1 MARKVKFPL
10 ELNDGYLARSN
21 IEEVREH
28 FDLEKIIAQFHNG
41 RLKIWLEDHY
51 LPEMTE
57 QVAGLDADATDLA
70 AQLCAILGVE
80 GVATDTVDSYAIRER
95 ERKLQKLRQC
105 TSNERYLNMVE
116 YAAFD
121 QKDLNDVLKNNPTK
135 ILLCD
140 GEFHIPLVA
149 KQRTY
154 YGIGKAVAVI
164 DSGKPVDFE
173 KLGIRFV
180 DVDFDE
186 TYEQVR
192 TKVIDIP
199 KRMTPEVLAELCSV
213 LILGNLKD
221 GRRVLEHCNPFWKD
235 GFTYQV
241 HPYVSIPDTG
251 IREGIA
257 KGQEIIIGYGKA
269 GNSLLSTRILVFTDQ
284 SLYVADYNEPLIH
297 ARYADITR
305 VLFASNSMDSVFQ
318 IDTWGGTYQI
328 KDARRWDECIGFF
341 GVRLFLLVMARIF
354 GSSKYE
360 FTESELYMLSQVR
373 LDSLN
378 DQYITEFL

>member
-10 ELNDGYLARSN
+10 ELRDGYLARSN
-21 IEEVREH
+21 IEEVRAH

-51 LPEMTE
+51 LSEMAE
-57 QVAGLDADATDLA
+57 QVAALDGDAPDFA
-70 AQLCAILGVE
+70 AQLCTILGVE

-121 QKDLNDVLKNNPTK
+121 QKDLNDVLKNNPTE

-173 KLGIRFV
+173 KLRIRFV

-269 GNSLLSTRILVFTDQ
+269 GNSFLSTRILVFTDQ

-297 ARYADITR
+297 VHYADITR

-341 GVRLFLLVMARIF
+341 GMRLFLLIMAHIL

-360 FTESELYMLSQVR
+360 FTESELYMLTQVR

>member
-10 ELNDGYLARSN
+10 ELKDGYLARSN
-21 IEEVREH
+21 IEEVRAH

-51 LPEMTE
+51 LPEMAE
-57 QVAGLDADATDLA
+57 QVAGLDAEATDLA
-70 AQLCAILGVE
+70 AQLCTILGIE
-80 GVATDTVDSYAIRER
+80 GIATDTVDSQAVRER

-105 TSNERYLNMVE
+105 TSNEGYLNMVE
-116 YAAFD
+116 HAAFD
-121 QKDLNDVLKNNPTK
+121 QKDLDDVLKNNPTE
-135 ILLCD
+135 ILLCG
-140 GEFHIPLVA
+140 GEFHIPLVP

-154 YGIGKAVAVI
+154 YGVGNVVAVI
-164 DSGKPVDFE
+164 DSERPVDFE
-173 KLGIRFV
+173 KLGIRFIN
-180 DVDFDE
+180 VDFDE

-192 TKVIDIP
+192 EKGIDSS
-199 KRMTPEVLAELCSV
+199 KYMTPEVLAELCSV
-213 LILGNLKD
+213 LILGDLKD
-221 GRRVLEHCNPFWKD
+221 RRRVLDHCNPFWKD

-251 IREGIA
+251 IGEEIA
-257 KGQEIIIGYGKA
+257 KGQETIIGYGKA
-269 GNSLLSTRILVFTDQ
+269 VSMMAIVFTDR

-297 ARYADITR
+297 MRYADITR
-305 VLFASNSMDSVFQ
+305 VLFASSSTDRVFQ
-318 IDTWGGTYQI
+318 IDTQDGSYQC
-328 KDARRWDECIGFF
+328 KDVKLWDECIGFF
-341 GVRLFLLVMARIF
+341 GVRLFLLIMARIF
-354 GSSKYE
+354 GSSQYK

>member
-10 ELNDGYLARSN
+10 ELRDGYLARSN
-21 IEEVREH
+21 IEEVRTH

-51 LPEMTE
+51 LSEMAE
-57 QVAGLDADATDLA
+57 QVAALDGDAPDLA
-70 AQLCAILGVE
+70 AQLCTILGVE
-80 GVATDTVDSYAIRER
+80 VVATDTVDSYAIRER

-121 QKDLNDVLKNNPTK
+121 QKDLNDVLKNNPTE

-164 DSGKPVDFE
+164 DSERPVDFE

-186 TYEQVR
+186 AYEQVH
-192 TKVIDIP
+192 KKENDIP
-199 KRMTPEVLAELCSV
+199 KLMTPEVLAELCSV

-257 KGQEIIIGYGKA
+257 KGQETIIGYGKA
-269 GNSLLSTRILVFTDQ
+269 GNSFLSTRILVFTDQ

-297 ARYADITR
+297 VRYADITR

-318 IDTWGGTYQI
+318 IDTWWETYQI
-328 KDARRWDECIGFF
+328 KDAKRWDECIGSF
-341 GVRLFLLVMARIF
+341 GMRLFLLIMAHIL

-360 FTESELYMLSQVR
+360 FTESELYMLTQVR